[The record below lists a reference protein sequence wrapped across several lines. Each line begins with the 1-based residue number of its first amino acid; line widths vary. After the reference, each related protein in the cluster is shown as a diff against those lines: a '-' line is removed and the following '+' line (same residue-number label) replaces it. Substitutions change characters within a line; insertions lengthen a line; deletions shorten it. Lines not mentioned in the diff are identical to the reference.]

1 MSKYTFT
8 FQDFTD
14 AGRNLLS
21 EQDTLHFP
29 ILDKYLD
36 NKPTKEQKEK
46 LKNPQE
52 WAKYAFESSEHLR
65 YCVTAF
71 KNNIPIA
78 TITNDFKGIT
88 IKFLEKDENGELV
101 SFMRMVYW
109 RYVVDLFLKK
119 DVTEYYP
126 NKQLFLKQIDFTI
139 NNSQQKSQ
147 NMALFNDVSNELFLR
162 ASIFD
167 KKEQTYRREE
177 KTTKVNILH
186 NFVRTPQH
194 YLDFEYLLD
203 YKNILKPEYLD
214 IIEPKASDDCQ
225 SNRQNN

>member
-52 WAKYAFESSEHLR
+52 WAKYAFESPEHLR

-71 KNNIPIA
+71 KNNMPVA

>member
-14 AGRNLLS
+14 AGRHLLS
-21 EQDTLHFP
+21 EQDTLYFS

-52 WAKYAFESSEHLR
+52 WAKYAFESPEHLM

-71 KNNIPIA
+71 KDGIPIA
-78 TITNDFKGIT
+78 TINNYFTGISV
-88 IKFLEKDENGELV
+88 KFLDKNENGELV
-101 SFMRMVYW
+101 SYMRMIYW
-109 RYVVDLFLKK
+109 RYIADLYLKK
-119 DVTEYYP
+119 GITEYYP

-147 NMALFNDVSNELFLR
+147 NMALFNDVKKELFLR
-162 ASIFD
+162 GSVFD
-167 KKEQTYRREE
+167 KREQTYRREE
-177 KTTKVNILH
+177 KTTKVNVSH
-186 NFVRTPQH
+186 NFVRSPEH

-203 YKNILKPEYLD
+203 YKNILPTDYLD
-214 IIEPKASDDCQ
+214 SRASQ
-225 SNRQNN
+225 